1 MGLLDQFPNL
11 DDETFEEIVKN
22 ARLLIPQF
30 TREWTDHNVHDP
42 GITFLELFAWL
53 AEMQIYQLNRVSDKN
68 YKKFLKI
75 LGDISPY
82 DERPAKVDITFDSIN
97 DKPIEK
103 GTEIVTEIDG
113 KKIVFETEEDINLI
127 HANLKSII
135 TKSNSQVIDNTKA
148 NKKDDIYFA
157 AFGEK
162 GDIGAT
168 LELGFDRQ
176 LPKKEIQI
184 TFDLF
189 DEDLPSPG
197 IDYPEPK
204 FSVNLVWEYF
214 SDRKWKEL
222 ALKKDTTL
230 ALNRSGS
237 VVLDISSAM
246 DPKDEGFWIRCRW
259 KEGQYE
265 IPPLINK
272 ILLNTI
278 SAAQIE
284 SINYS
289 ENGLGIPD
297 QKIELKKKPV
307 ISGSQKIVIGCRE
320 WKEKDDFEAS
330 GPGDEHYVFDPE
342 KGEITFGNGLN
353 GSIPE
358 DNKEISISYKT
369 TLGQKGNVPAGQKWK
384 INKLGFEN
392 VTGENYKQATGGLDA
407 ESIEHAKLRAKK
419 DFEARY
425 RAITS
430 EDYEQLALSTPG
442 VRVARAKVIPDY
454 NPEYPCIKIPGS
466 ITVVI
471 VPYTRMGEV
480 TPVPGKGFLQ
490 TVSSFLDIRR
500 LVTADLHVIEPRYV
514 KISVTCKVRLMKKSS
529 PSAVVKRVQN
539 ELKKFLNPLKG
550 GPDGKGWP
558 FGRAVYPSEIYQI
571 IDNIEGIDY
580 ASDLYLSTESADGKN
595 KKENVKDKI
604 KISPVAI
611 VFSGEHK
618 IEIME

>member
-11 DDETFEEIVKN
+11 DDKTFEEIVKDV
-22 ARLLIPQF
+22 RLLIPQF
-30 TREWTDHNVHDP
+30 ARESWTDHNVHDP

-53 AEMQIYQLNRVSDKN
+53 AEMQIYQLNRVTDKN

-82 DERPAKVDITFDSIN
+82 DARPAKVDITFDSVSE
-97 DKPIEK
+97 KPIKK

-127 HANLKSII
+127 QANLKSII
-135 TKSNSQVIDNTKA
+135 TKSNSKVIDNTKA
-148 NKKDDIYFA
+148 NNEDNIYFA

-176 LPKKEIQI
+176 LPKEIQI

-197 IDYPEPK
+197 IGDPEPK

-214 SDRKWKEL
+214 SNGKWKEL
-222 ALKKDTTL
+222 TPKKDSTL
-230 ALNRSGS
+230 ALNRSGRIT
-237 VVLDISSAM
+237 LEISSDM
-246 DPKDEGFWIRCRW
+246 DPKDGGFWIRCRW
-259 KEGQYE
+259 KGGLYE

-284 SINYS
+284 KINYS

-297 QKIELKKKPV
+297 QKIELEKKPV
-307 ISGSQKIVIGCRE
+307 ITGSLKILVERGE

-330 GPGDEHYVFDPE
+330 GPGDEHYVLDPE

-358 DNKEISISYKT
+358 DKKEISISYKT
-369 TLGQKGNVPAGQKWK
+369 TLGQKGKISAGQKWK

-392 VTGENYKQATGGLDA
+392 ITGENYKQANGGLDA

-454 NPEYPCIKIPGS
+454 DPEYPCIKIPGS

-490 TVSSFLDIRR
+490 TVSSFLDTRR
-500 LVTADLHVIEPRYV
+500 LVTADLHVIEPQYV
-514 KISVTCKVRLMKKSS
+514 KISIACKVRLMKKSS

-539 ELKKFLNPLKG
+539 ELKKFLDPLKG
-550 GPDGKGWP
+550 GPDGKGWS

-571 IDNIEGIDY
+571 IDTIEGVDY
-580 ASDLYLSTESADGKN
+580 ASNLSLSAESVNGKN
-595 KKENVKDKI
+595 KKENVRDKI
-604 KISPVAI
+604 KISPITLVY
-611 VFSGEHK
+611 SGEHK
-618 IEIME
+618 IEIIE